1 MKNIA
6 IKMAIILVPS
16 WLTAWIMDARMAYVL
31 PVVVACGLVCA
42 TIPEFKKRIDDDGDT
57 SEGD

>member
-16 WLTAWIMDARMAYVL
+16 YLTAWISGAKMAYVL

-57 SEGD
+57 SEGE

>member
-6 IKMAIILVPS
+6 IKCAIILIPS
-16 WLTAWIMDARMAYVL
+16 WTTAWVMGARMAYVL

-57 SEGD
+57 EEGE